1 MRKKPERTVW
11 DRAKEAMQEK
21 GLPATQKYLAERML
35 GISQAS
41 VAEWNRPDGSPT
53 MARAREI
60 AEKLDICV
68 EWLLTERGSKR
79 PKPDDEQASRLWEL
93 WPRLD
98 LGTRGELIGMAI
110 AKARPLGEG
119 QDHSKSA

>member
-1 MRKKPERTVW
+1 ME
-11 DRAKEAMQEK
+11 
-21 GLPATQKYLAERML
+21 
-35 GISQAS
+35 QA
-41 VAEWNRPDGSPT
+41 GSPT

-68 EWLLTERGSKR
+68 EWLLTERGAKR
-79 PKPDDEQASRLWEL
+79 PKPEDEQASRLWEL